1 MSPGLKPLFRL
12 REGTGTFGRYRTGE
26 HMDFSTFQKKA
37 SLTSQLELG
46 GPQAAIAPM
55 LGLASETGSILDVY
69 KRYLQDKIDLA
80 TNREFLKEELGDA
93 LWYLAAVA
101 TAVGLDLEEIAV
113 SNIERTQDLY
123 PLRDAPVDL
132 AKLPVFDSTY
142 PDRERFPRRLV
153 FEFREQLAANRL
165 VASISIVE
173 AQANVF
179 PSGAV
184 EIDGNVC
191 GFSLGTALGDPLT
204 DNARRPDSYRYH
216 DAIHIGFMAVLG
228 WSPIMRTLLNVRRR
242 SNNTTNECDDGARA
256 KYAEEGLAAI
266 LARLAKRRSRFHS
279 EVTVDS
285 DAIAAAKS
293 ATEGLEVSAGTAWL
307 WRRAISNGFVAMHL
321 LGENGGGFLI
331 ADLDAREVRYQKTL

>member
-1 MSPGLKPLFRL
+1 
-12 REGTGTFGRYRTGE
+12 
-26 HMDFSTFQKKA
+26 
-37 SLTSQLELG
+37 
-46 GPQAAIAPM
+46 M

-93 LWYLAAVA
+93 LWYVAAVA
-101 TAVGLDLEEIAV
+101 TAVGLNLEEIAV

-123 PLRDAPVDL
+123 PLRDAPVDF
-132 AKLPVFDSTY
+132 ATLPVFDSEY
-142 PDRERFPRRLV
+142 PDRERFPRKLV
-153 FEFREQLAANRL
+153 FEFREQPAANGHL
-165 VASISIVE
+165 VASISMVD
-173 AQANVF
+173 AQPNAF
-179 PSGAV
+179 PSGTV

-191 GFSLGTALGDPLT
+191 GFSLGSALGDPLT
-204 DNARRPDSYRYH
+204 DNARQPDSYRYH

-242 SNNTTNECDDGARA
+242 SNKTTDECDDGARA

-266 LARLAKRRSRFHS
+266 LARLARRRSHFHS

-321 LGENGGGFLI
+321 LSKHGGGFLI
-331 ADLDAREVRYQKTL
+331 ADLDAREVRHQKTL